1 MVMNDRILDYWEPY
15 DQDAHLV
22 VADFFDFESEA
33 RLAAA
38 RLREE
43 GISCII
49 THSIIATTLPL
60 GNGAIRLQVLEKDL
74 PGACRILAEMDRN
87 RGVEAAKLYTDPDEE
102 DITFLRDL
110 YAGQRKS
117 SFYWL
122 LAILFLIVF
131 LFLRILYGA
140 NHFMPI

>member
-1 MVMNDRILDYWEPY
+1 MDDHILDYWGPI

-43 GISCII
+43 GIASVV
-49 THSIIATTLPL
+49 THSLIATTLPL

-74 PGACRILAEMDRN
+74 SAACRVLAEMDRQ
-87 RGVEAAKLYTDPDEE
+87 RGVEPAQLYQDPDEE
-102 DITFLRDL
+102 DISFLRDL

-117 SFYWL
+117 TFFWL
-122 LAILFLIVF
+122 LAVLFLIVF
-131 LFLRILYGA
+131 LFLRLLYGSSDL
-140 NHFMPI
+140 MPI